1 MIKIQSK
8 VKNETQGIHRRK
20 RFMWITDNRK
30 KKEED
35 ITVYAEF
42 ERTEVP
48 DSGHPTKSGC
58 GSSVAGFTGTAILFA
73 AFSGLFII
81 KMKRNGGKDD

>member
-1 MIKIQSK
+1 MRWYILENGEKKTVS
-8 VKNETQGIHRRK
+8 GIEK
-20 RFMWITDNRK
+20 GTTG
-30 KKEED
+30 D